1 MIVKQVD
8 DMREHYEDRITLN
21 SGVKQEDKSSCWLPV
36 RPRTEL

>member
-21 SGVKQEDKSSCWLPV
+21 SGVTGRQELTQAAC
-36 RPRTEL
+36 